1 MNPLSYSDLFIRL
14 NLALAGKLV
23 SHGFAR
29 NLLSLMTIKYAY
41 LGPVGTFTEAALIA
55 LTKGQEVEHIPA
67 GSVQA
72 ALAQVRS
79 GEVAGALVP
88 IENSVEGS
96 VSGTVDELSHGEL
109 LQIVDEIAIPVE
121 FSLLVKPGTKLSDIK
136 KVATHPHAQAQCREW
151 LATNLPGVHVLPA
164 MSTAAA
170 AAELTDNAP
179 YEAAIASATAA
190 PHYGLISLADGI
202 GDKDAA
208 WTRFVLVKKPGHL
221 NKSTGNDKTTLAL
234 FIKADRPGA
243 LLEILTEFAKQ
254 GVNLTRIE
262 SRPTKK
268 QLGDYFFSID
278 AEGHIDDENVGTALK
293 ALHRTCSDV
302 KFLGSYPRHEGHT
315 TLVDATITH
324 ADEVDPELWLANL
337 RKRTN

>member
-1 MNPLSYSDLFIRL
+1 
-14 NLALAGKLV
+14 
-23 SHGFAR
+23 
-29 NLLSLMTIKYAY
+29 MTTKYAY
-41 LGPVGTFTEAALIA
+41 LGPVGTFTESALLE
-55 LTKGQEVEHIPA
+55 LTKGQDVLAIPA
-67 GSVQA
+67 STVQL

-121 FSLLVKPGTKLSDIK
+121 FALLVRPGTKFSEIK

-151 LATNLPGVHVLPA
+151 LAANLPSAHVLPA

-170 AAELTDNAP
+170 AAELTDDAP
-179 YEAAIASATAA
+179 YQAAIASASAA
-190 PHYGLISLADGI
+190 PHYGLEVLAEGI

-221 NKSTGNDKTTLAL
+221 NKATGKDKTTLAL

-254 GVNLTRIE
+254 NVNLSRLE

-278 AEGHIDDENVGTALK
+278 AQGHIDDENVGNALK
-293 ALHRTCSDV
+293 ALHNTCSDV
-302 KFLGSYPRHEGHT
+302 KFLGSYPRHEEHGVV
-315 TLVDATITH
+315 VDATIS
-324 ADEVDPELWLANL
+324 DQVEVDPEKWLAKL
-337 RKRTN
+337 RSRAN

>member
-1 MNPLSYSDLFIRL
+1 
-14 NLALAGKLV
+14 
-23 SHGFAR
+23 
-29 NLLSLMTIKYAY
+29 MTTKYAY

-55 LTKGQEVEHIPA
+55 LTKGQDVEHIPA
-67 GSVQA
+67 GSVQI
-72 ALAQVRS
+72 ALTQVRN

-121 FSLLVKPGTKLSDIK
+121 FALLAKPGTKLSDIK

-151 LATNLPGVHVLPA
+151 IATNLPGVHVLPA

-170 AAELTDNAP
+170 AAELAEDAN
-179 YEAAIASATAA
+179 YDAAIASSTAA
-190 PHYGLISLADGI
+190 PHYGLVPLAEGI

-221 NKSTGNDKTTLAL
+221 NKPTGRDKTTLAL

-243 LLEILTEFAKQ
+243 LLEILTEFAKNK
-254 GVNLTRIE
+254 VNLTRIE

-278 AEGHIDDENVGTALK
+278 AEGHIDDENLGNALK

-302 KFLGSYPRHEGHT
+302 KFLGSYPRHEEHSRI
-315 TLVDATITH
+315 VEATISEH
-324 ADEVDPELWLANL
+324 PEIDPEVWLKDL
-337 RKRTN
+337 RKRSN